1 MRNIKNILQLHL
13 VTEKSTRMKE
23 IDNYYV
29 FRVVRQANK
38 VEIKKAVEKAF
49 GVKVVNVRTMTMPG
63 KPKRLGRFA
72 GRIPGWKK
80 AIVKLKEGQQIADFE
95 NV

>member
-1 MRNIKNILQLHL
+1 MKDVKNILELHL

-29 FRVVRQANK
+29 FRVVRTANK
-38 VEIKKAVEKAF
+38 IEIKTAVEKAF
-49 GVKVVNVRTMTMPG
+49 GVHVVSVRTMNMPG
-63 KPKRLGRFA
+63 KPKRLGRFE
-72 GRIPGWKK
+72 GRTPAWKK
-80 AIVKLKEGQQIADFE
+80 AIIKLKEGEQIADFE

>member
-1 MRNIKNILQLHL
+1 MKDPRLVLQLHL
-13 VTEKSTRMKE
+13 MTEKSTIMHE
-23 IDNYYV
+23 FNNSYV
-29 FRVVRQANK
+29 FRVHREANK

-49 GVKVVNVRTMTMPG
+49 GVKVDTVRTMTVPG

-72 GRIPGWKK
+72 GRTSAWKK
-80 AIVKLKEGQQIADFE
+80 AIVKLKKDQHITDFD